1 MRRFPSIVLLL
12 LFVVLGAS
20 LFAETERVNFI
31 NDAGTRNVKNVQ
43 DFFDNPAAYE
53 GKVITMLVWYSYNKA
68 NLRDVGGL
76 NVPFMSYLDADV
88 NHFHIFIQKDTPAPS
103 ADYFQVLKVT
113 FYRGKGSGDDVNIA
127 LSISKV
133 Y

>member
-1 MRRFPSIVLLL
+1 MRRISSIILLL
-12 LFVVLGAS
+12 LFIILGAS

-43 DFFDNPAAYE
+43 DFFDNSAAYE
-53 GKVITMLVWYSYNKA
+53 GKVITMLVWYSYHKA
-68 NLRDVGGL
+68 NLRDVVGL

-88 NHFHIFIQKDTPAPS
+88 NNFHIFIQKDTPVPS
-103 ADYFQVLKVT
+103 ADYFQILKVT

>member
-12 LFVVLGAS
+12 LFIVLGAS
-20 LFAETERVNFI
+20 LYAEAERVNFI
-31 NDAGTRNVKNVQ
+31 NDAGTRNVKDVQ

-53 GKVITMLVWYSYNKA
+53 GKVITMLVWYSYHKA
-68 NLRDVGGL
+68 NLRDVVGL

-88 NHFHIFIQKDTPAPS
+88 NNFHIFIQKDTPVPS
-103 ADYFQVLKVT
+103 ADYFQILKVT